1 MKSYKGAKAM
11 KRKNTM
17 LILVLTL
24 LCFTVPSFS
33 NQSIVLHWFE
43 KVAEGIYEINEPIVP
58 MPSGYQLTDSQ
69 AEYLMQLSKE
79 RSPLSFAYFVA
90 ESDSLRYQADNPFM
104 RDGSSMLLSQEL
116 VAAVLNRRLPIINT
130 YKFDK
135 EKLHSFVVNPRYY
148 CCATA
153 HNHEDYLGVV
163 QLAMI
168 HFLITQNDLR
178 FEKEACEFM
187 DYIYA
192 PIPEILDR
200 SKMADRD
207 ARLCYSSTPGGT
219 KVFLPYYLERYINL
233 CLKARNAPEID
244 PMKRWVET
252 EYAKPCDYYNLENWK
267 EYVRKPPTEED
278 RRKFAEMSRQHREES
293 ERRYK
298 ENEKQIDER
307 ALKNLQYSLQQ
318 TDLTPQEKEYLEKLI
333 NHIKNKKY
341 K

>member
-1 MKSYKGAKAM
+1 M
-11 KRKNTM
+11 KRKKTM

-24 LCFTVPSFS
+24 LCFTIPSFG
-33 NQSIVLHWFE
+33 NQNIILYWFE
-43 KVAEGIYEINEPIVP
+43 KVAEGIYKVNEPIVP
-58 MPSGYQLTDSQ
+58 MPSGYQLTASQ
-69 AEYLMQLSKE
+69 AEYLMQLNKE

-90 ESDSLRYQADNPFM
+90 ESDSLRYQADNPSV
-104 RDGSSMLLSQEL
+104 RESSDTLLPREL

-135 EKLHSFVVNPRYY
+135 EKLHGFVVNPKYY
-148 CCATA
+148 CSATA

-168 HFLITQNDLR
+168 HFLIIQNDLR

-192 PIPEILDR
+192 PIPDVLDR

-233 CLKARNAPEID
+233 CLRGRNAPELD
-244 PMKRWVET
+244 SQKRWLET
-252 EYAKPCDYYNLENWK
+252 KYAKDCDYYSLTNWK
-267 EYVRKPPTEED
+267 EYVKKPPTKEEMQ
-278 RRKFAEMSRQHREES
+278 RFHEISRQWREDS
-293 ERRYK
+293 EKYDK
-298 ENEKQIDER
+298 EHEKQSDETF
-307 ALKNLQYSLQQ
+307 LKNVQSSLQQ
-318 TDLTPQEKEYLEKLI
+318 KDLTPKEREYLERRI
-333 NHIKNKKY
+333 NYIKNKKY
-341 K
+341 E